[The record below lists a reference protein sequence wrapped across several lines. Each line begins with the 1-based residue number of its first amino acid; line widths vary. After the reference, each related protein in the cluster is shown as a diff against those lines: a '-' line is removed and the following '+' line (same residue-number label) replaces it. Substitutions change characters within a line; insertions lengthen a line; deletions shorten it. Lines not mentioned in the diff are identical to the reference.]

1 MGQYTPP
8 LRDMQFVLH
17 EMLEVEKHLKKLPQH
32 AEIDAA
38 TIDTVLEEGGKFCA
52 EVLFPLNQ
60 IGDREGCKRNADGS
74 VTTPRGFKEA
84 YERFCADGWGS
95 LGGDTEFGGQGMPH
109 VVSSAFM
116 EMMNSANQ
124 AWTMYPGLSHGAYNA
139 LKAFGTPEQKKTYL
153 PKLTSGEWTGTMC
166 LTEAHCGTDLGLLK
180 TKAEPNTDGSYS
192 ISGTKIFISAGE
204 HDLSKNIVHLVLAR
218 LPDAP
223 QGTKGISLFI
233 VPKFVPKADGSTGA
247 RNGVSCGS
255 IEHKMGIHGNATCV
269 INLDNAKGWL
279 VGTPNKGLNAMFVMM
294 NSARLGVGMQ
304 SLGLAEVAYQNSLA
318 YAKDRI
324 QGRSLT
330 GPKNPGKPADA
341 IIEHP
346 DVRRMLLTQK
356 AYVEAARAFTY
367 WAGLA
372 IDREHKHPEEK
383 IRKDNADLVALLT
396 PVVKGFITD
405 NGYESTTLAMQ
416 VLGGHGYIA
425 EWGLE
430 QYVRDARINMIY
442 EGTNTIQALD
452 LLGRKVLA
460 DMGAKLMKFGKG
472 IQDLIASHAATPEM
486 KEFTDPLGALL
497 AEVSKLTAEI
507 GQKAMKNP
515 DEAGAAAVPYLRI
528 IGHLVFSFAWVYA
541 AGVAMK
547 KLAGASAAD
556 APFYKTKLITARFY
570 FAKLYP
576 ETAGL
581 IKQAR
586 AGSAPL
592 MELEAVNF

>member
-1 MGQYTPP
+1 MPTYTPP
-8 LRDMQFVLH
+8 LRDMRFVLH
-17 EMLEVEKHLKKLPQH
+17 ELLNVETQLRALPQH
-32 AEIDAA
+32 ADIDAA
-38 TIDTVLEEGGKFCA
+38 TIDSILEEGGKFCA

-60 IGDREGCKRNADGS
+60 VGDREGCAYKGDGV
-74 VTTPRGFKEA
+74 VTTPKGFKEA
-84 YERFCADGWGS
+84 YRQFVEAGWPS
-95 LGGDTEFGGQGMPH
+95 LGADPQYGGQGLPH

-124 AWTMYPGLSHGAYNA
+124 SWAMYPGLSHGAYNA
-139 LKAFGTPEQKKTYL
+139 LNAFGTPEQKKVYL
-153 PKLTSGEWTGTMC
+153 PKLVTGDWTGTMC
-166 LTEAHCGTDLGLLK
+166 LTEAHCGTDLGLLR
-180 TKAEPNTDGSYS
+180 TSAVPNADGSYN
-192 ISGTKIFISAGE
+192 ITGTKIFISAGE

-223 QGTKGISLFI
+223 GGTKGISLFI
-233 VPKFVPKADGSTGA
+233 VPKFLPQGDGVGA
-247 RNGVSCGS
+247 RNTVKCGS

-269 INLDNAKGWL
+269 INLDNARGWL

-318 YAKDRI
+318 YAKDRL

-330 GPKNPGKPADA
+330 GPKAQGKPADP
-341 IIEHP
+341 IIVHP

-372 IDREHKHPEEK
+372 IDREHKHPDAQV
-383 IRKDNADLVALLT
+383 RKDMADLVALLT

-405 NGYESTTLAMQ
+405 NGYECTTLAMQ

-430 QYVRDARINMIY
+430 QHVRDARINMIY

-452 LLGRKVLA
+452 LLGRKVLG
-460 DMGAKLMKFGKG
+460 DMGARLMKFGKV
-472 IQDLIASHAATPEM
+472 IQDVIKSHEGNPAM
-486 KEFTDPLGALL
+486 KEFTEPLGKLA
-497 AEVSKLTAEI
+497 AEVQKLTMEI

-515 DEAGAAAVPYLRI
+515 DEAGAAAAPFLRVV
-528 IGHLVFSFAWVYA
+528 GHLVFSFAWAYA

-547 KLAGASAAD
+547 KVDSGD
-556 APFYKTKLITARFY
+556 PFYKAKLTTARFY

-576 ETAGL
+576 ESSAM
-581 IKQAR
+581 IQQVR
-586 AGSAPL
+586 AGAKPL
-592 MELEAVNF
+592 MELEEALF